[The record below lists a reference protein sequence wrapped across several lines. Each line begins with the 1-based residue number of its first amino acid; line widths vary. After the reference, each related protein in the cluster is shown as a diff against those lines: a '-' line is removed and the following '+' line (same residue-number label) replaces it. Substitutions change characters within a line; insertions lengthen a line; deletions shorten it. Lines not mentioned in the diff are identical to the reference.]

1 MAYHDGFMFEE
12 RIITN
17 LNIFLERV
25 VCLGLAVVYD
35 TLMRI
40 ISGDRCYSSFC
51 RNISAMVHVADCCCF
66 TACRI
71 CHHWTHRQGMC

>member
-17 LNIFLERV
+17 QYAQYFLERV

-40 ISGDRCYSSFC
+40 ISRDRCYSSL
-51 RNISAMVHVADCCCF
+51 ILP
-66 TACRI
+66 
-71 CHHWTHRQGMC
+71 

>member
-40 ISGDRCYSSFC
+40 ISGDSVF
-51 RNISAMVHVADCCCF
+51 I
-66 TACRI
+66 
-71 CHHWTHRQGMC
+71 

>member
-1 MAYHDGFMFEE
+1 MSYNDGFMFEE

-25 VCLGLAVVYD
+25 VCLGPAVVFD

-40 ISGDRCYSSFC
+40 ISGDSGF
-51 RNISAMVHVADCCCF
+51 I
-66 TACRI
+66 
-71 CHHWTHRQGMC
+71 

>member
-1 MAYHDGFMFEE
+1 LFSFQELIGCQMSYHDGFMFEE

-25 VCLGLAVVYD
+25 VCLGPAVVFD

-40 ISGDRCYSSFC
+40 ISGDSGF
-51 RNISAMVHVADCCCF
+51 I
-66 TACRI
+66 
-71 CHHWTHRQGMC
+71 